1 MTSKRKSR
9 SKAASRGKP
18 KRAETRG
25 ERNCA
30 WIEEHCRIPEG
41 KDVGKHVR
49 LRDWQKSDIC
59 KIYDNPAGTRMA
71 ILSFAKKNAKTS
83 LAAFLLLLHLCGPE
97 AVPNTQLPST
107 AQSKEQAAVL
117 FNLAAKVV
125 RLSPSLAPVL
135 VVRDT
140 IKEIYCP
147 DLGTKYKALSAEAST
162 AHGQSPI
169 FAVHDELGQVKG
181 PVSELFN
188 AIENAMGAHEAPMSI
203 VISTQAPTDADLLSV
218 LIDDAL
224 SGKDPRVVLSLYTA
238 DNDLDPFSEEAIRQ
252 ANPAFGDFLNAA
264 EVLDQAEKAK
274 RMPSQEPLY
283 RNYTLNQRVEVN
295 SPFVSRAVW
304 MANAGEP
311 IADWKNLPVYGGL
324 DLSEVNDL
332 TCLVLGARVD
342 DVWNVRPTFWLPEH
356 GIAERARADRVPY
369 DQWVRE
375 GAILTAPGKS
385 VDYKFVAE
393 FLRDQFEVLNIQ
405 KIGFDRWNWRH
416 FKPWLLAAGFTEEQL
431 EAHFVEVGQGFQTQG
446 PALRDMEAVLLNGKM
461 AHGAHPVLT
470 MCAAN
475 AVVQTD
481 PAGGRKLSKSKS
493 RGRIDGMSALMDM
506 FAAAPAEVEETESI
520 YDIEARTVRPPTK
533 TDAKALGR
541 SIYDIEAGG

>member
-9 SKAASRGKP
+9 SKAVNLGTRKAKGKCSAKRKTKTASL
-18 KRAETRG
+18 KRATRG
-25 ERNCA
+25 TRNCD

-49 LRDWQKSDIC
+49 LRPWQRADIC

-71 ILSFAKKNAKTS
+71 ILSFGKKNAKTS

-97 AVPNTQLPST
+97 AIPNTQLPST

-125 RLSPSLAPVL
+125 RLSETLSPELI
-135 VVRDT
+135 VRDT
-140 IKEIYCP
+140 VKEIYCP
-147 DLGTKYKALSAEAST
+147 ELGTKYKALSAEAST

-188 AIENAMGAHEAPMSI
+188 AIENAMGAHDNPLSI
-203 VISTQAPTDADLLSV
+203 VISTQAPTDADLLSI
-218 LIDDAL
+218 LIDDAKT
-224 SGKDPRVVLSLYTA
+224 GNDPRVVLSLYTA
-238 DNDLDPFSEEAIRQ
+238 DTSLDPFSEKAIRQ
-252 ANPAFGDFLNAA
+252 ANPAFGDFLNAT
-264 EVLDQAEKAK
+264 EVLDQAEKAR

-295 SPFVSRAVW
+295 SPFVSKSVW
-304 MANAGEP
+304 LQNAKP
-311 IADWKNLPVYGGL
+311 PKADWGNLPVYGGL

-332 TCLVLGARVD
+332 TCLVLGVRIED
-342 DVWNVRPTFWLPEH
+342 IWNVKPTFWLPEH
-356 GIAERARADRVPY
+356 GLADRSRADRVPY
-369 DQWVRE
+369 NQWVRE

-393 FLRDQFEVLNIQ
+393 FLRDQFEILNIQ

-416 FKPWLLAAGFTEEQL
+416 FKPWLLAAGFSEEQL

-446 PALRDMEAVLLNGKM
+446 PALRDMESVLLNGKM

-506 FAAAPAEVEETESI
+506 FAAAPDDAEI
-520 YDIEARTVRPPTK
+520 KPPPTYQM
-533 TDAKALGR
+533 LF
-541 SIYDIEAGG
+541 I

>member
-1 MTSKRKSR
+1 MTSKRKSL
-9 SKAASRGKP
+9 SKATSRGKSKAKKKAV
-18 KRAETRG
+18 KRKPREKTRG
-25 ERNCA
+25 ETNCD

-49 LRDWQKSDIC
+49 LRAWQKSDIC

-97 AVPNTQLPST
+97 AIANTQLPST

-125 RLSPSLAPVL
+125 RLSDTLNPVL
-135 VVRDT
+135 IIRDT
-140 IKEIYCP
+140 IKEIFCP

-188 AIENAMGAHEAPMSI
+188 AIENAMGAHDNPMSI
-203 VISTQAPTDADLLSV
+203 VISTQAATDADLLSV

-224 SGKDPRVVLSLYTA
+224 TGKDPRVVLSLYTA
-238 DNDLDPFSEEAIRQ
+238 DLSLDPFSEEAIRQ
-252 ANPAFGDFLNAA
+252 ANPAFGDFLNAT
-264 EVLDQAEKAK
+264 EILDQAEKAR
-274 RMPSQEPLY
+274 RMPSQEALY

-295 SPFVSRAVW
+295 NPFVSKAVW
-304 MANAGEP
+304 MANAVQP
-311 IADWKNLPVYGGL
+311 VADWGDLPVYGGL

-332 TCLVLGARVD
+332 TALVLGTPIEGI
-342 DVWNVRPTFWLPEH
+342 WQIRPTFWLPEF
-356 GIAERARADRVPY
+356 GLVERSRGDRVPY

-385 VDYKFVAE
+385 IDYKFVAE
-393 FLRDQFEVLNIQ
+393 YLWQQCQVLNIQ

-416 FKPWLLAAGFTEEQL
+416 FKPWLTAAGFSEEQTTPGEPTSL
-431 EAHFVEVGQGFQTQG
+431 FVEVGQGFQTMS
-446 PALRDMEAVLLNGKM
+446 PALRDMESILLNGKM

-475 AVVQTD
+475 AVVQMD
-481 PAGGRKLSKSKS
+481 PAGSRKLSKSRS
-493 RGRIDGMSALMDM
+493 RGRIDGMVALADM
-506 FAAAPAEVEETESI
+506 FAAAPAEVADAGPSFWETMSGDSSE
-520 YDIEARTVRPPTK
+520 
-533 TDAKALGR
+533 
-541 SIYDIEAGG
+541 